1 MENVPSGNKINQD
14 DFELNLS
21 SAKTYKLTPGG
32 ADLGKFKKIVQNPRY
47 LHYLTAFMGDTGIKI
62 SGTL

>member
-1 MENVPSGNKINQD
+1 MYQVATKSIKMT
-14 DFELNLS
+14 LNLICHQQ
-21 SAKTYKLTPGG
+21 KLTPGG